1 MKSFLVF
8 LRCVCLSAW
17 FAVQAQAVCA
27 SPKADTVYVRSFGA
41 EPNSFENSTAAIQ
54 AAIDAC
60 KQSGARVLAFAPGRY
75 DLWQEGATRRAY
87 YISNT
92 SSESECPSKV
102 KTIGMLFD
110 GMKGLTIAG
119 NGAQLVYHG
128 KMTMLAFD
136 RCEEMRVRDLTFDF
150 ERPGGSELTYVAHTD
165 SMTTMRIH
173 PDTRVVL
180 VDGHVQL
187 VGEGWRSRYVHCIA
201 YNPENARFTYSK
213 DWETLSASPARLVAP
228 NMICF
233 DTPPAFRPQVG
244 ATLTLRDII
253 RDQVGM
259 LLYLSSD
266 IVMENLS
273 VRYMHGLGIV
283 SQYTCNV
290 TMERVTCAPSTESG
304 RLLASSADFMHFS
317 GCSGLVKVNE
327 CRFEGAQDDCIN
339 VHGTNLRAEECVSDS
354 VLVLRFMHPQTYGF
368 EAYFAGDTVAFI
380 RPATMQ
386 RYATAVVKRVR
397 QRSERLWEVTFDR
410 AVPKTLRVGE
420 DCVEN
425 LSCTPE
431 VEITR
436 SMFTRTST
444 RGILVTTPRRV
455 VIADN
460 SFVKTGMSA
469 ILIEGDARSWY
480 ESGAV
485 KDVLITRNR
494 FFDCGFWGAPSRAVI
509 AVHPS
514 NGVISGNK
522 PVHRNVRVL
531 DNTFELYG
539 GAIFHAMNTE
549 AICVENNV
557 IFRHEQDPSVVNSDI
572 VWMKCRREVIRN
584 NISFNGA
591 SRSIQR

>member
-1 MKSFLVF
+1 M
-8 LRCVCLSAW
+8 
-17 FAVQAQAVCA
+17 
-27 SPKADTVYVRSFGA
+27 
-41 EPNSFENSTAAIQ
+41 
-54 AAIDAC
+54 
-60 KQSGARVLAFAPGRY
+60 
-75 DLWQEGATRRAY
+75 
-87 YISNT
+87 
-92 SSESECPSKV
+92 
-102 KTIGMLFD
+102 
-110 GMKGLTIAG
+110 
-119 NGAQLVYHG
+119 
-128 KMTMLAFD
+128 
-136 RCEEMRVRDLTFDF
+136 
-150 ERPGGSELTYVAHTD
+150 
-165 SMTTMRIH
+165 
-173 PDTRVVL
+173 
-180 VDGHVQL
+180 
-187 VGEGWRSRYVHCIA
+187 
-201 YNPENARFTYSK
+201 
-213 DWETLSASPARLVAP
+213 
-228 NMICF
+228 
-233 DTPPAFRPQVG
+233 
-244 ATLTLRDII
+244 
-253 RDQVGM
+253 
-259 LLYLSSD
+259 
-266 IVMENLS
+266 
-273 VRYMHGLGIV
+273 
-283 SQYTCNV
+283 
-290 TMERVTCAPSTESG
+290 
-304 RLLASSADFMHFS
+304 
-317 GCSGLVKVNE
+317 
-327 CRFEGAQDDCIN
+327 
-339 VHGTNLRAEECVSDS
+339 SDS

-584 NISFNGA
+584 NISFNVA